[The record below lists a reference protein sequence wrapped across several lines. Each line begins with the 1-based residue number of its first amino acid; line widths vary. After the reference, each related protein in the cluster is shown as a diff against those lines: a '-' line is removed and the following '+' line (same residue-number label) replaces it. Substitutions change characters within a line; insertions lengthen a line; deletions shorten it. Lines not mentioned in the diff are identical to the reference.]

1 MPCVLKQRTEFS
13 PGIATFTQNEVLWGA
28 IAQSEQVRAHLA
40 RTAADGS
47 WIYGVHIQGD
57 VSSGGQWPLADWQS
71 FVMWPD
77 DEASFLQDLPAER
90 VVAMNSVNFLLDPA
104 SAGERIWD
112 LCVVTRPSW
121 IKRPVE
127 SLQIIKHLLEAR
139 PRAQFVVISP
149 DPRDVTIGRRVYE
162 VQDVEQDFFQVPRSL
177 FTARELG
184 RISFVCAST
193 QAFGNLPVTASFVSE
208 VIARSRMLLL
218 TSHRE
223 GTPRVIGEALLA
235 GTPCAVST
243 NLASGLNRFLVPE
256 NSLRVSDVPI
266 DAARE
271 IDRALAAPGRFAI
284 DRDAARALFAE
295 SHNRPRLR
303 ATLEAIIER
312 AGRPVDGEWYLEDL
326 RLRLSGHGE
335 KVNYQLMGGG
345 KQFFDWLKA
354 VETAPDPSD
363 EDVLVD
369 ALDFGDPYMR
379 DRTGWR
385 ERLSRLGWRR

>member
-1 MPCVLKQRTEFS
+1 MPCLLKQRTESS
-13 PGIATFTQNEVLWGA
+13 PGVITFTQNEVLWGA
-28 IAQSEQVRAHLA
+28 LAQSDDVRAHLA
-40 RTAADGS
+40 RTAAEGS
-47 WIYGVHIQGD
+47 WVYGVHIQGD
-57 VSSGGQWPLADWQS
+57 VSGSPWPLEDWQS

-77 DEASFLQDLPAER
+77 AQAPFLSALPAER
-90 VVAMNSVNFLLDPA
+90 VLGMNCVSFLLDPVETT
-104 SAGERIWD
+104 GERTWE
-112 LCVVTRPSW
+112 LCVVTRPSR

-127 SLQIIKHLLEAR
+127 SLQIIKHLLQAR
-139 PRAQFVVISP
+139 PRAEFVVISP
-149 DPRDVTIGRRVYE
+149 DPRDVTIGRRLYE

-243 NLASGLNRFLVPE
+243 NLTSGLNRFLVPE

-271 IDRALAAPGRFAI
+271 IDRALDAPGRFAI

-295 SHNRPRLR
+295 SHNLPRLR
-303 ATLEAIIER
+303 ATLAAIIER

-379 DRTGWR
+379 GRTGWR